1 MLELRQVPTLE
12 KVGDIGTKCLSKQ
25 GLFLLMHEIV
35 LVYVYIPTFEQVG
48 ADEFSQHIA
57 QVGSKTQ
64 LKKIARALFQ
74 MSVALGLEPSGTMVA
89 AQKCSLSDDPQVD
102 ATSSTWSSW
111 WIVFIACVF
120 TICLV
125 LVRFA
130 IKRVVRWMEKLE
142 GRVRQNETVS
152 ATPAGTSL

>member
-1 MLELRQVPTLE
+1 
-12 KVGDIGTKCLSKQ
+12 
-25 GLFLLMHEIV
+25 MHEIG
-35 LVYVYIPTFEQVG
+35 LVYIPTFEHVG
-48 ADEFSQHIA
+48 ADEYSQHTA
-57 QVGSKTQ
+57 RVGSKTQ

-74 MSVALGLEPSGTMVA
+74 MSVAMGLEPAGTMVA
-89 AQKCSLSDDPQVD
+89 AQKCSLSDDPQMD

-130 IKRVVRWMEKLE
+130 IKRVVKWMK
-142 GRVRQNETVS
+142 
-152 ATPAGTSL
+152 SLKAE